1 MMLKFDT
8 PAIAARDLTVKITGL
23 LPRETEFY
31 LKFSFKAGGNGN
43 PAFVAGLE
51 RIRHADLVA
60 ERVIGRITDDD
71 DHAAKAIEQAEAR
84 GKLWFGMIYDA
95 CITAWETNIL
105 SDGTPIEPS
114 RENFVSLATMVWPA
128 SIPQAMVALQRAIM
142 LAGADDDA
150 ADKATVKN

>member
-31 LKFSFKAGGNGN
+31 IKFSFKAGGNGN

-51 RIRHADLVA
+51 RIRHADFVA
-60 ERVIGRITDDD
+60 ERVIGRIEDDAE
-71 DHAAKAIEQAEAR
+71 HATMMIEQTEAR

-95 CITAWETNIL
+95 CITGWETNIL
-105 SDGTPIEPS
+105 SDGKPIEPT
-114 RENFVSLATMVWPA
+114 RENFIELSQQVWPK